1 MEHGRSLVSI
11 LSRCLRTRHVTHSSL
26 NDIFTCKF
34 VQTHRNYA
42 TLIRA
47 LKVHVIR
54 KTSQQS
60 NAKSLCHVVVGL
72 LVCVWHC
79 SEEKRCCRPR
89 RCLSAVLD
97 SGCPRGGVSLAR
109 SLARSRNQQT
119 VRPSTRDNAMSL
131 LLTTPIDHVSGAAV
145 TSVSV
150 WGLS

>member
-1 MEHGRSLVSI
+1 MERGRSLVSI
-11 LSRCLRTRHVTHSSL
+11 LSRCLRTSHVTHSSL

-47 LKVHVIR
+47 LKIHVKR
-54 KTSQQS
+54 KTLQQG
-60 NAKSLCHVVVGL
+60 NAKKSMSCGRRFTG
-72 LVCVWHC
+72 VCLTLQRG
-79 SEEKRCCRPR
+79 KRCCRPR

-131 LLTTPIDHVSGAAV
+131 LLTAPIDHVSGAAV